1 MYIRHMNG
9 RTGRAIQNQV
19 LIYDTDSTVF
29 LSYGTPI
36 AKRQFESG
44 KMVVLLDKE
53 NWDYSKTT
61 GKYRNIFLGE
71 TRKETE
77 RKIKTGEYKLIDLNR
92 KETLK

>member
-29 LSYGTPI
+29 QSYGIAI
-36 AKRQFESG
+36 AKRQFENG
-44 KMVVLLDKE
+44 KMIVLLDKE
-53 NWDYSKTT
+53 NWDYSQTT
-61 GKYRNIFLGE
+61 GRYRNIFLGE

-77 RKIKTGEYKLIDLNR
+77 RKIQTGEYKLIDLNR
-92 KETLK
+92 REE